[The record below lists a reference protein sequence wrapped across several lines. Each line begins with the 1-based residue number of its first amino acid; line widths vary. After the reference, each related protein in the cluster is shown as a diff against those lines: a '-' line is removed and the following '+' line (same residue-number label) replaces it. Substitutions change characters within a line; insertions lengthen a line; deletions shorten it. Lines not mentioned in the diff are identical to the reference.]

1 MLDLFETRDKIDE
14 VDNQIIQLYLKRM
27 KLCEDVVKYKIE
39 NNRQIFDKERE
50 NRKIEKAVSMVDREF
65 DKRAISEIFE
75 QLMSISRKMQYRIMS
90 EKMGT
95 AKSSFIEID
104 KLNSKDAKVV
114 FQGTEGAYSQ
124 IAMHRFFG
132 EDVNSISVATFRE
145 AMETLEAGFAD
156 YAVIPIENS
165 SAGIV
170 NECYDLLVEF
180 ENFIVGEQNIDVE
193 HALLGTEDSTIEDI
207 NEVYSHPQALMQCE
221 KYLDDHKGWIK
232 YSELN
237 TAIAAKK
244 IKEGNDKTKAAIASV
259 EAAKLYGLKI
269 LDERINYS
277 SINSTRFVIISSQKV
292 FLKNA
297 NTISI
302 CFELPHESGSLYHV
316 LSHFIYNNLNMTRI
330 ESRPLKERNWE
341 YRFFIDF
348 EGSLV
353 DESVKNAIR
362 GLREETKQLRILG
375 NY

>member
-27 KLCEDVVKYKIE
+27 ILCEDVVKYKIE

-156 YAVIPIENS
+156 YSVIPIENS

-180 ENFIVGEQNIDVE
+180 ENFIVGEQIIDVE

>member
-104 KLNSKDAKVV
+104 KLNTKDAKVV

-180 ENFIVGEQNIDVE
+180 ENFIVGEQIIDVE

>member
-1 MLDLFETRDKIDE
+1 
-14 VDNQIIQLYLKRM
+14 
-27 KLCEDVVKYKIE
+27 
-39 NNRQIFDKERE
+39 
-50 NRKIEKAVSMVDREF
+50 
-65 DKRAISEIFE
+65 
-75 QLMSISRKMQYRIMS
+75 
-90 EKMGT
+90 
-95 AKSSFIEID
+95 
-104 KLNSKDAKVV
+104 
-114 FQGTEGAYSQ
+114 
-124 IAMHRFFG
+124 
-132 EDVNSISVATFRE
+132 
-145 AMETLEAGFAD
+145 
-156 YAVIPIENS
+156 
-165 SAGIV
+165 
-170 NECYDLLVEF
+170 
-180 ENFIVGEQNIDVE
+180 
-193 HALLGTEDSTIEDI
+193 
-207 NEVYSHPQALMQCE
+207 MQCE

>member
-104 KLNSKDAKVV
+104 KLNTKDAKVV

-132 EDVNSISVATFRE
+132 EDVNSISVATFRD

-180 ENFIVGEQNIDVE
+180 ENFIVGEQIIDVE

>member
-180 ENFIVGEQNIDVE
+180 ENFIVGEQIIDVE

>member
-75 QLMSISRKMQYRIMS
+75 QLMSISCKMQYRIMS

-180 ENFIVGEQNIDVE
+180 ENFIVGEQIIDVE

>member
-104 KLNSKDAKVV
+104 KLNTKDAKVV
-114 FQGTEGAYSQ
+114 FQRTEGAYSQ

-180 ENFIVGEQNIDVE
+180 ENFIVGEQIIDVE

>member
-95 AKSSFIEID
+95 AKSSFIEIY
-104 KLNSKDAKVV
+104 KLNTKDAKVV

-180 ENFIVGEQNIDVE
+180 ENFIVGEQIIDVE

>member
-104 KLNSKDAKVV
+104 KLNTTDAKVV

-180 ENFIVGEQNIDVE
+180 ENFIVGEQIIDVE